1 VAPFTPQSA
10 AGRRRG
16 GHAHVAFI
24 AGVAA
29 CSLAALAA
37 LAVVAASGAL
47 PTGIALT
54 LALLPIPVLLSGV
67 VWLDRL
73 EPEPP
78 GFLVLIFLCGAAAA
92 ALIGLASTLAG
103 TDLITT
109 PALRQGGFA
118 AASTGAV
125 IGVAVLEETL
135 KGAAL
140 AGLLLRRPEEIDGT
154 HDGVV
159 YGSMVGL
166 GFALIEN
173 LFYYSQATHYGF
185 GGVAATFVLRGVV
198 SPVCQALFSSLIGVG
213 VVQAARFGLRRGLWA
228 VGGGW
233 LVAVALHAFWN
244 DSLGASVARLALT
257 YAFFA
262 VVFLALMIAV
272 VADRRRII
280 ALIIRYLPEHRAD
293 DVVSDLDIE
302 MLSSLADRR
311 QARQWA
317 RLHAGL
323 AGLRAM
329 AEYQLDA
336 TEVGLLHRRRDRGLI
351 VGDSFTVQCDG
362 LVSDMSSAAGA
373 VRSRVHAASR
383 PPWAPYGPSCF
394 LPAPATGPAR
404 PARRPPTETETET
417 ETGPARP
424 DS

>member
-1 VAPFTPQSA
+1 VASFTPQSA

-16 GHAHVAFI
+16 GRARVAFI

-54 LALLPIPVLLSGV
+54 LALLPIPSLLSAV
-67 VWLDRL
+67 IYLDRL

-78 GFLVLIFLCGAAAA
+78 GTLVLIFLCGAAAA
-92 ALIGLASTLAG
+92 ALIGLAGTLGG

-109 PALRQGGFA
+109 PALHDDGFA
-118 AASTGAV
+118 AASTTAV

-198 SPVCQALFSSLIGVG
+198 SPVCQALFSSLVGVG
-213 VVQAARFGLRRGLWA
+213 VVLAARFGLRRGAWA
-228 VGGGW
+228 LGVGW
-233 LVAVALHAFWN
+233 VLAVALHAFWN
-244 DSLGASVARLALT
+244 AALGASVARIALT

-262 VVFLALMIAV
+262 LVVMVLMIAV
-272 VADRRRII
+272 VTDRRRII
-280 ALIIRYLPEHRAD
+280 ALIIRYLPEHHAD
-293 DVVSDLDIE
+293 GICTDLDIE

-317 RLHAGL
+317 RLHTGL
-323 AGLRAM
+323 AGLHAM

-336 TEVGLLHRRRDRGLI
+336 TELGLLYRRSSRGL
-351 VGDSFTVQCDG
+351 VAGDAFSGRRDG
-362 LVSDMSSAAGA
+362 LVSDMRSAIGV
-373 VRSRVHAASR
+373 VRGRLHPASR
-383 PPWAPYGPSCF
+383 PPWAPHGGSCF
-394 LPAPATGPAR
+394 CSGSAEAPAQPAQQ
-404 PARRPPTETETET
+404 PPTQ
-417 ETGPARP
+417 TGPARP
-424 DS
+424 DG